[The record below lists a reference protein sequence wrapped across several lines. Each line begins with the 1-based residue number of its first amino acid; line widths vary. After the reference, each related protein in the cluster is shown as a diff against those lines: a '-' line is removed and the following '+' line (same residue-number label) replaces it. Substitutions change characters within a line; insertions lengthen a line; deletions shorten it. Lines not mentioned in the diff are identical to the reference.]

1 MQCFRTL
8 SRSRALDRRY
18 DAIAIWDITGPL
30 HSSIKSASCSK
41 MLEGCTGSRES
52 WMRTKRCRYVDA
64 RRGAALEFCS
74 IMKRILIADD
84 HETVRSGLRAVLEGR
99 AGWEVVAEARDGKEA
114 VARAVEKR
122 PDVAI
127 IDYGMP
133 FMTGVEVARRIR
145 EHQLITEIL
154 IFTMHD
160 SEVLALQA
168 FRAGARAFLLKS
180 DANKMLLAAVES
192 LIVHRPFYAG
202 SFSSE
207 LRGMATGKGDPNEPL
222 SPREKTIVKLVAEGH
237 SNKGVSAIL
246 NLSIKTT
253 ETHRAAAMRKLNINS
268 TAGLVRYAVRKQA
281 RGGMRTGFEKKK
293 STIRILIHRIS
304 GFCGINARQ
313 ADQYET

>member
-1 MQCFRTL
+1 M
-8 SRSRALDRRY
+8 
-18 DAIAIWDITGPL
+18 
-30 HSSIKSASCSK
+30 
-41 MLEGCTGSRES
+41 
-52 WMRTKRCRYVDA
+52 
-64 RRGAALEFCS
+64 
-74 IMKRILIADD
+74 
-84 HETVRSGLRAVLEGR
+84 LEGR
-99 AGWEVVAEARDGKEA
+99 AGWEVVAEARDGNEA
-114 VARAVEKR
+114 VAGAVEKR

-127 IDYGMP
+127 VDYGMP

-160 SEVLALQA
+160 LEVLALQA

-192 LIVHRPFYAG
+192 LIVHKPFYAG

-207 LRGMATGKGDPNEPL
+207 LKGMFLSELKGMATGKGDPNQVL

-268 TAGLVRYAVRKQA
+268 TAGLVRYAVRSKLVEA
-281 RGGMRTGFEKKK
+281 
-293 STIRILIHRIS
+293 
-304 GFCGINARQ
+304 
-313 ADQYET
+313 

>member
-1 MQCFRTL
+1 
-8 SRSRALDRRY
+8 
-18 DAIAIWDITGPL
+18 
-30 HSSIKSASCSK
+30 
-41 MLEGCTGSRES
+41 
-52 WMRTKRCRYVDA
+52 
-64 RRGAALEFCS
+64 
-74 IMKRILIADD
+74 MKRILIADD
-84 HETVRSGLRAVLEGR
+84 HEAVRSGLRAVLEGR

-114 VARAVEKR
+114 VAGAVEKR

-127 IDYGMP
+127 VDYAMP
-133 FMTGVEVARRIR
+133 FMTGIEVVRRIR

-168 FRAGARAFLLKS
+168 LQAGARAFLLKA

-192 LIVHRPFYAG
+192 LIVHKPFYTG
-202 SFSSE
+202 SFTSE
-207 LRGMATGKGDPNEPL
+207 LKAMATAKGNPNQVL

-268 TAGLVRYAVRKQA
+268 TAGLVRYAVRSKLVEA
-281 RGGMRTGFEKKK
+281 
-293 STIRILIHRIS
+293 
-304 GFCGINARQ
+304 
-313 ADQYET
+313 